1 MVYKLDAAGNEA
13 ILHTFAPGG
22 DGLGPYSGV
31 ILDSAGNLYGS
42 TSYGGAANYG
52 VVYEVDAAGN
62 EMILY
67 SFAGGA
73 DGAAPYAG

>member
-1 MVYKLDAAGNEA
+1 M
-13 ILHTFAPGG
+13 
-22 DGLGPYSGV
+22 